1 MIERAGS
8 GPDITLKLCVTILP
22 GEAEDIGETEE
33 EFLELKEKRIRSNLP
48 ILIRAHGLPLIAVTR
63 DAVASQG
70 RRRALLGAALLD
82 KNDKNTKAARSA
94 FTVGTLVAPKSFVE
108 MPRAVDRQL
117 FTHSGTYLDTQ
128 KDEAALTKTSFQEE
142 FRPARNARDSLSS
155 LHNALAVLMG
165 DPISVIRLIDL
176 PAYRLACRLTRHSE
190 IWER

>member
-1 MIERAGS
+1 MEAGYYYS
-8 GPDITLKLCVTILP
+8 FVSELTWFCILWV
-22 GEAEDIGETEE
+22 ES
-33 EFLELKEKRIRSNLP
+33 FLDWRSIFWRLAHP
-48 ILIRAHGLPLIAVTR
+48 KILIRAHGLPLIAVTR